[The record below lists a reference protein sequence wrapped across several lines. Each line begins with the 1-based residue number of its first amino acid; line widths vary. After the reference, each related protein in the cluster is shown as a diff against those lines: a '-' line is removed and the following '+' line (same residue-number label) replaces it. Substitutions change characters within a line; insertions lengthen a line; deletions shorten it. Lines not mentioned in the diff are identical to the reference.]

1 MRKRTWLIAG
11 LVALAVA
18 ALVAVGVSTAYL
30 TDVETADHV
39 ITVGRVSVK
48 LTEGPPFD
56 PDPLDPTAPT
66 AIPVVPGSV
75 VTKAPKLT
83 NDGSKDEYVF
93 LKISVPKA
101 AVTLLYED
109 NEYDTSDPPQIVNHR
124 KGTVR
129 DSCAADAKHELFRLI
144 AYETGDPPVTVTPAS
159 VGTSTDPAPP
169 DAALDADVAYHDPK
183 LSPAPGW
190 VAGSEEGWV
199 LLSVDTTGD
208 DADEYVFGYNKKLAP
223 QDETVTL
230 FDEAQLKSFIDG
242 EITGAVEVGVVCCGI
257 QADNLPEGTV
267 TSTGNYVTQ
276 DDLDRIWAILANR
289 GVLPEP

>member
-30 TDVETADHV
+30 TDVETADNV

-56 PDPLDPTAPT
+56 PDPTAPT

-101 AVTLLYED
+101 AVTLLYEQD
-109 NEYDTSDPPQIVNHR
+109 EYDNSDPSVLTHK
-124 KGTVR
+124 KGTPR
-129 DSCAADAKHELFRLI
+129 EGFDSEDAHELFRLI
-144 AYETGDPPVTVTPAS
+144 AYPKETGDPPVTVTPAS
-159 VGTSTDPAPP
+159 VGASTDPAPP

-199 LLSVDTTGD
+199 LLSVSTTGA

-242 EITGAVEVGVVCCGI
+242 EITGEVEVGVVCCGI